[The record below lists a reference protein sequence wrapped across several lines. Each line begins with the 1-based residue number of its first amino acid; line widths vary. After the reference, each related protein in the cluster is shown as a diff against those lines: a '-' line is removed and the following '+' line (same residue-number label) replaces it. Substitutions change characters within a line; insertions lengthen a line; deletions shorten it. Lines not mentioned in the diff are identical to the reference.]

1 MEKYYILPLFLAM
14 PGITLITFALK
25 RVWVLTGLVI
35 LIVSGVLTLM
45 TYLWERQ
52 HPIEKPIYAFIC
64 KNLEDSQIDTIYSYD
79 ERLENHVWVNM
90 DSMFVNPY
98 DKFATKYMVVKRIK

>member
-1 MEKYYILPLFLAM
+1 MEQNYILQIILALT
-14 PGITLITFALK
+14 GITLITFTLK
-25 RVWVLTGLVI
+25 RVWLITGLVM
-35 LIVSGVLTLM
+35 LIISGVLTLM

-52 HPIEKPIYAFIC
+52 HPIEKPIYAFIG

-79 ERLENHVWVNM
+79 ERLENQVWVNM

-98 DKFATKYMVVKRIK
+98 DKFATKYMVIKRIK